1 MSTSKNKHI
10 ITISL
15 DKHDFEMMQRLYPEC
30 YKEFV
35 KRSIKKA
42 VQSRA
47 FFDSVFFDSSILANE
62 VTVL

>member
-10 ITISL
+10 VSISL
-15 DKHDFEMMQRLYPEC
+15 DKNDFIAMQRLYPEC
-30 YKEFV
+30 YKEFI

-42 VQSRA
+42 VQSRS
-47 FFDSVFFDSSILANE
+47 FFDSVFFDTALLSQE